1 MNRVT
6 TAISILILLLISC
19 GEKERIVEVPVP
31 VPTDCAPSAPRG
43 VYATNYDGTV
53 LICWWANP
61 EGDIDGYDV
70 YRSTAYDGDYE
81 YLGTVAEDGSADYC
95 FEDLDTYN
103 GVQYYYAVVAFDLG
117 GNESDLSY
125 ENVTGTPRPEG
136 HITLRDYVAVPAES
150 GFDLS
155 LLTNV
160 VQTWNA
166 PTTDLFYSG
175 AGDAALIVT
184 YRAGVEIQDY
194 GYTGDFFDVINYAPA
209 DGWSPT
215 GSVEAIPHH
224 TYILRLLE
232 TDGYHYAKL
241 FVESATPGYVTFW
254 WAYQTDPGNRDLA
267 PAAPGAGQSK
277 KAAASGTNEKTQS
290 LAARSAIP
298 PIVEKRVAWTR
309 DGESAQ
315 RIIE

>member
-19 GEKERIVEVPVP
+19 GEKERIVEVPVASNCP
-31 VPTDCAPSAPRG
+31 PSAPRG

-61 EGDIDGYDV
+61 ESDIDGYDV

-81 YLGTVAEDGSADYC
+81 YQGTVADDGSSADFC
-95 FEDLDTYN
+95 FEDLDTDN
-103 GVQYYYAVVAFDLG
+103 GVQYYYAVVAFDEG
-117 GNESDLSY
+117 GLESDLSY

-155 LLTNV
+155 LLSNV
-160 VQTWNA
+160 VQVWNA

-184 YRAGVEIQDY
+184 YRAGVDIQDY

-215 GSVEAIPHH
+215 GSVEAIPQH

-241 FVESATPGYVTFW
+241 YVESATASYVTFW

-267 PAAPGAGQSK
+267 PAAPGAGGTAR
-277 KAAASGTNEKTQS
+277 AAASGTNEKTQS